1 MYQFFSFVLNNN
13 NCFLIIP
20 RNQGS
25 LILLRVKRKGAQ
37 FFLHEAR
44 FFCNIRGEKTQ
55 EINEIKYNRQNR
67 TQKKEGLY
75 VRDRLST

>member
-13 NCFLIIP
+13 NCFLIIS

-25 LILLRVKRKGAQ
+25 LILLRVTRKGAH
-37 FFLHEAR
+37 FFAR
-44 FFCNIRGEKTQ
+44 STIFCDIRGEKTQ
-55 EINEIKYNRQNR
+55 EIDEIQYNRQNR
-67 TQKKEGLY
+67 TQKKEWLY